1 MTVSRMRGRKNLS
14 SSHLFFQRIRN
25 SFLFQYN
32 VIKSVADWTVMLY
45 LIVPAAVIGTLIY
58 RSWWMEIP
66 EWALPLPFELFFL
79 IPFLYILTGYFR
91 TCLLEADQVF
101 LAKHQ
106 KLLLRL
112 KKWGVFSSY
121 CNTLLL
127 TAVIGLLLAPFWLL
141 HFNAGILSLL
151 VFLTF
156 ILSSK
161 WSHMTVKGMLAG
173 LQKNWKRTLLF
184 YLAIIMQ
191 LQLWGIA
198 YRLMDQRHYIIL
210 ELVNFL
216 LISSSFIINR
226 KRIYN
231 RNSMQRDLRI
241 ENKLKLKW
249 ISLIFM
255 FSHHVE
261 KEPVSAERNRPRLF
275 RKSQPIFKKRTPFY
289 GYLELFS
296 KVLIRNFQYSAAYFQ
311 SIGALSFSQFVLP
324 ALWLKLGAAGL
335 IALSL
340 LAWNEW
346 VWDKLIIKHPIGSKY
361 SNKRELRKV
370 QNTTRIVA
378 FIPYF
383 FVLTFSLLSHFGVI

>member
-1 MTVSRMRGRKNLS
+1 M
-14 SSHLFFQRIRN
+14 HLFFKRIRN

-45 LIVPAAVIGTLIY
+45 LIVPSAVIGTMIY

-66 EWALPLPFELFFL
+66 EWIVPLPFELFFL
-79 IPFLYILTGYFR
+79 IPFFYILTGYFR

-101 LAKHQ
+101 LTKHP
-106 KLLLRL
+106 KILLGL

-121 CNTLLL
+121 GNTLLF
-127 TAVIGLLLAPFWLL
+127 TAAIGLLIAPFWLL
-141 HFNAGILSLL
+141 HFNAGIMSLL
-151 VFLTF
+151 SFLTF

-161 WSHMTVKGMLAG
+161 WSHMAVKGILVG
-173 LQKNWKRTLLF
+173 LRKNWKRTLLF

-191 LQLWGIA
+191 LQMWGIA
-198 YRLMDQRHYIIL
+198 YRLIDHGQYMIL
-210 ELVNFL
+210 ALVNTL
-216 LISSSFIINR
+216 LIASSFLINR
-226 KRIYN
+226 KRIYSK
-231 RNSMQRDLRI
+231 NSMQRDLRI
-241 ENKLKLKW
+241 ENKLKMKW
-249 ISLIFM
+249 IRLIFM
-255 FSHHVE
+255 FSHQVE
-261 KEPVSAERNRPRLF
+261 KEPVSAERNRPRLL
-275 RKSQPIFKKRTPFY
+275 RKSQPIFKKRTPFH
-289 GYLELFS
+289 GYLELFV
-296 KVLIRNFQYSAAYFQ
+296 KVLIRNFQYSATYFQ
-311 SIGALSFSQFVLP
+311 SIGALSFSQIVLP

-383 FVLTFSLLSHFGVI
+383 FMLTFSLLSHFGVI

>member
-1 MTVSRMRGRKNLS
+1 MS
-14 SSHLFFQRIRN
+14 SLHLFFKRIRN

-45 LIVPAAVIGTLIY
+45 LIVPSAVIGTMIY

-66 EWALPLPFELFFL
+66 EWIVPLPFELFFL
-79 IPFLYILTGYFR
+79 IPFFYILTGYFR

-101 LAKHQ
+101 LTKHP
-106 KLLLRL
+106 KILLGL

-121 CNTLLL
+121 GNTLLF
-127 TAVIGLLLAPFWLL
+127 TAAIGLLIAPFWLL
-141 HFNAGILSLL
+141 HFNAGIMSLL
-151 VFLTF
+151 SFLTF

-161 WSHMTVKGMLAG
+161 WSHMAVKGILVG
-173 LQKNWKRTLLF
+173 LRKNWKRTLLF

-191 LQLWGIA
+191 LQMWGIA
-198 YRLMDQRHYIIL
+198 YRLIDHGQYMIL
-210 ELVNFL
+210 ALVNTL
-216 LISSSFIINR
+216 LIASSFLINR
-226 KRIYN
+226 KRIYSK
-231 RNSMQRDLRI
+231 NSMQRDLRI
-241 ENKLKLKW
+241 ENKLKMKW
-249 ISLIFM
+249 IRLIFM
-255 FSHHVE
+255 FSHQVE
-261 KEPVSAERNRPRLF
+261 KEPVSAERNRPRLL
-275 RKSQPIFKKRTPFY
+275 RKSQPIFKKRTPFH
-289 GYLELFS
+289 GYLELFV
-296 KVLIRNFQYSAAYFQ
+296 KVLIRNFQYSATYFQ
-311 SIGALSFSQFVLP
+311 SIGALSFSQIVLP

-383 FVLTFSLLSHFGVI
+383 FMLTFSLLSHFGVI